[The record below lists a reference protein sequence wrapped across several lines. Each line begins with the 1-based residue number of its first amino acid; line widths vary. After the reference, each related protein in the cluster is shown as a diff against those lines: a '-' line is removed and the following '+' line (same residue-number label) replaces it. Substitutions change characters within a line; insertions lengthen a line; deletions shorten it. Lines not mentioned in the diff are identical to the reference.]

1 MARSLFRASILV
13 SLALLLSRLSG
24 LVREQVLGA
33 RLGLSAE
40 MDGALLLLTLPDLM
54 VGLLLSGGFTAAL
67 VPVLTRA
74 EQPDRIALARRMM
87 LVTGLG
93 AIALGLLLFV
103 AMPLVLGLLAP
114 SLDLMELTAFQ
125 AGFALSLVAIPIS
138 AAIGVSSAYLHV
150 KGSYSTPAL
159 TVLAFNGLLIVYF
172 FFGLDGQVLNFAVFG
187 LAVMLAAL
195 LRFALQAARMPEAFR
210 RTENRGSTPRF
221 GADFSS
227 NFVKGILGAALIV
240 GMPLIFRSLY
250 ALGGDGELARFNYA
264 LRLFE
269 LPMGIL
275 IGPITVIFLPL
286 LSHLHA
292 SDRTLFQSRAALGLR
307 AAYLLGLT
315 GTLTV
320 LLFAQPITGLLF
332 GFGEMR
338 GDGAAAIAAATRM
351 IILGLPFMAA
361 FQILSTAL
369 NASNRTA
376 DVLRY
381 SGIAFSASVCLA
393 FALFFLQV
401 RPALAAEIGFIAFG
415 VLACALGFRAV
426 FHGAEAVDLIVQL
439 GLITLRAGAVTVPF
453 VFLTHSDGT
462 SPPGLTDLLLMAGL
476 SLAIL
481 GVNFPVMRDL
491 ARIRDTRHDAA

>member
-13 SLALLLSRLSG
+13 SIALLLSRLSG
-24 LVREQVLGA
+24 LLREQVLGA

-74 EQPDRIALARRMM
+74 EHPDRIALVRRMM

-93 AIALGLLLFV
+93 AVALGLLLFA
-103 AMPLVLGLLAP
+103 AMPLVLALLAP
-114 SLDLMELTAFQ
+114 SLDLTKLTAFQ
-125 AGFALSLVAIPIS
+125 AGFALSLAAIPIS

-150 KGSYSTPAL
+150 KGSYSIPAL
-159 TVLAFNGLLIVYF
+159 TVLAFNGLLILYF
-172 FFGLDGQVLNFAVFG
+172 LFGLGGQVLHFAIFG
-187 LAVMLAAL
+187 LAVVLAAL

-210 RTENRGSTPRF
+210 RLENRGSTPRF
-221 GADFSS
+221 GAGFAGT
-227 NFVKGILGAALIV
+227 FVKGILGAALIV
-240 GMPLIFRSLY
+240 GMPLVFRSLY

-286 LSHLHA
+286 LSHLHG
-292 SDRTLFQSRAALGLR
+292 SDRMQFQSRAALGLR

-315 GTLTV
+315 ATLTV
-320 LLFAQPITGLLF
+320 VLFARPIADLLF

-338 GDGAAAIAAATRM
+338 GEGAAAIAAATRM

-369 NASNRTA
+369 NASNRTG

-381 SGIAFSASVCLA
+381 SGIALVASLCLA
-393 FALFFLQV
+393 FALFLLQAP
-401 RPALAAEIGFIAFG
+401 PALAAEIGFVAFG
-415 VLACALGFRAV
+415 VLACALGFPAV
-426 FHGAEAVDLIVQL
+426 FDGTEAKDLIVKL
-439 GLITLRAGAVTVPF
+439 GIMTLRAGAVAVPF
-453 VFLTHSDGT
+453 FFLTDAAGT
-462 SPPGLTDLLLMAGL
+462 SSHVLTDLFLMAGL
-476 SLAIL
+476 SLGIL
-481 GVNFPVMRDL
+481 AVNFPVLRDL
-491 ARIRDTRHDAA
+491 SRIRDTRHDAA